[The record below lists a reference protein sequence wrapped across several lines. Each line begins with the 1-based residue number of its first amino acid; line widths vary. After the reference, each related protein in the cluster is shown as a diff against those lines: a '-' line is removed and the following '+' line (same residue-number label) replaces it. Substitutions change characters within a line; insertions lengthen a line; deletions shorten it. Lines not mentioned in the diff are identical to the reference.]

1 MNKLLNLLGFLIL
14 IPIAIGAVDIVE
26 EELERVADR
35 EIEFIN
41 YEGPHA
47 KIETVEQIKS
57 IGAALSTRTDV
68 SEALESERQY
78 AGKYRILHIV
88 APAEASGYNAD
99 IFIIEADA
107 MVDHIDNV
115 RRILAGYMEA
125 TYGLSAERAEAL
137 AMFTT
142 YYNAI
147 YRGDM
152 DYFREQYSAPVVDE
166 LSPEKVG
173 LSRRYNEWPGAT
185 QIVLPLTQLAGA
197 EAPSAESLSTDEVVE
212 EVRDRE
218 DKGVDERKEIVEMRE
233 EELEEDR
240 RQLEEDREQ
249 QAEQPEEE
257 QPEEEQPEPT
267 GEEEPAEQVAPTEA
281 PEAEQTAEE
290 VPAGEQQAEEAP
302 ADEEDDELQA
312 REEELA
318 QREEDIAEERESI
331 AEDQQEL
338 IEEAQRAEE
347 EAEEEAEEAA
357 PAEAAEAAAPPAPQ
371 LVPFILFREQNN
383 ELFGRLALIKA
394 DGQAEA
400 QSTLNT
406 IRSREYV
413 DVDGMFVVI
422 AGETTPPRAVR
433 LVGLSP
439 ETLEMELESEIDV
452 HPKST
457 LLAANDRIYCVIEEA
472 GSYYLGA
479 FTTDLELE
487 ARSEQTVVPYS
498 WLKVDDGQLMVQTGA
513 ASVQRFDLDDLT
525 LAE

>member
-1 MNKLLNLLGFLIL
+1 MNKLLNLLGFLLL
-14 IPIAIGAVDIVE
+14 IPIALGAVDIVE
-26 EELERVADR
+26 EELERVADS

-47 KIETVEQIKS
+47 KIETIEQIKS

-68 SEALESERQY
+68 SEALESERRY

-115 RRILAGYMEA
+115 RRILAGYIEA
-125 TYGLSAERAEAL
+125 TYGLSAQRAAAL

-152 DYFREQYSAPVVDE
+152 DYFREHYSAPVVEE
-166 LSPEKVG
+166 LSSEKVG

-197 EAPSAESLSTDEVVE
+197 EAPSAETLSTDEVVE
-212 EVRDRE
+212 EVRERE
-218 DKGVDERKEIVEMRE
+218 DKGVEERKEIVEMRE
-233 EELEEDR
+233 EELDEDR

-249 QAEQPEEE
+249 QAEE
-257 QPEEEQPEPT
+257 QPEAT
-267 GEEEPAEQVAPTEA
+267 GEEE
-281 PEAEQTAEE
+281 
-290 VPAGEQQAEEAP
+290 QAEEAP
-302 ADEEDDELQA
+302 AEQPETEQTAEEQPTDQQQAEQAPADEEEDDLQA

-347 EAEEEAEEAA
+347 EAQRAEEEAAEEEAEDAA
-357 PAEAAEAAAPPAPQ
+357 PAEAAETAAPPAPQ

-383 ELFGRLALIKA
+383 ELFGRMALIKA
-394 DGQAEA
+394 NGQAET

-457 LLAANDRIYCVIEEA
+457 LLAANDRIYCVIAEA

-479 FTTDLELE
+479 FNTQLELE
-487 ARSEQTVVPYS
+487 TRSEQPVVPYS
-498 WLKVDDGQLMVQTGA
+498 WLKVEDGVLMVQTGA
-513 ASVQRFDLDDLT
+513 ESVQRFNLNDLT
-525 LAE
+525 LVE